1 MWRRTLLAPTRVAP
15 VLAWAV
21 LLGLLP
27 RIAEGAPIP
36 PAGPAPAAVD
46 ARALELRLV
55 AARLEALGVSP
66 DQAAARLARLSD
78 EERRLLAARLDELD
92 AGGSAPAAAALAI
105 AIIVGLLVVLIL
117 ELMGRRVISRP

>member
-1 MWRRTLLAPTRVAP
+1 
-15 VLAWAV
+15 VLTWAI

-27 RIAEGAPIP
+27 RIVEGAPLP
-36 PAGPAPAAVD
+36 PAGRPATEAPVA
-46 ARALELRLV
+46 ALEWRLA

-66 DQAAARLARLSD
+66 DEAAARLARLSS
-78 EERRLLAARLDELD
+78 EERGLLAARLNELG
-92 AGGSAPAAAALAI
+92 AGGDPAASVVAI